1 MIVKYSGDTKEDFRN
16 HRTYLSGVIKTD
28 GSEFNSDDIN
38 RFSRNLKK
46 DITAGLENTKEHK
59 DSIYPKEFD
68 YDSENYKMYIDK
80 IHHYVVFYKIN

>member
-16 HRTYLSGVIKTD
+16 YRTYLSGVIKTD

-46 DITAGLENTKEHK
+46 DITAGL
-59 DSIYPKEFD
+59 
-68 YDSENYKMYIDK
+68 
-80 IHHYVVFYKIN
+80 